1 MNIKLSGTKQLLGSF
16 SNDDGVGGDNTLQK
30 NEIIYYFR
38 IS

>member
-1 MNIKLSGTKQLLGSF
+1 MNTMVSRTKQLLGSF